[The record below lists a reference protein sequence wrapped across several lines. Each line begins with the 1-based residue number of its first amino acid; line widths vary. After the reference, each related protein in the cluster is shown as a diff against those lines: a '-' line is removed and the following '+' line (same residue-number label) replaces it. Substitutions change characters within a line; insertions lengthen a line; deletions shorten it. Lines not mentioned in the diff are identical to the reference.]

1 MSDYLTPRQVE
12 VYEALIKKL
21 LVCPIKACFE
31 RTDWSPT
38 EWELLQTIKQEGPYM
53 PELVTCSYMASHL
66 RILICRS
73 NELMLKK
80 ELMNNMT
87 NAEKMHQKFIGQEHH
102 SEPEGETS
110 PGLEKQ
116 CTMDKSVATVYSL
129 VNALAATDSLYSI
142 LLKIYDHPDIAC
154 RGPENLWMMD
164 IHIGNAM
171 RAYAAHERSNIVAF
185 LKGFPQQSEPGNDF

>member
-12 VYEALIKKL
+12 VYERLIKKL
-21 LVCPIKACFE
+21 LQQPNKE
-31 RTDWSPT
+31 WPDRTDFSES
-38 EWELLQTIKQEGPYM
+38 EWEIMSALEVEANQFMNT
-53 PELVTCSYMASHL
+53 SSWMASHL
-66 RILICRS
+66 RILICKS
-73 NELMLKK
+73 NETMLKNKLILEQVNASAK
-80 ELMNNMT
+80 EIAGVPNM
-87 NAEKMHQKFIGQEHH
+87 
-102 SEPEGETS
+102 ETS

-129 VNALAATDSLYSI
+129 VNKLAATDSLYSI

-154 RGPENLWMMD
+154 RGHENLWMMD

-171 RAYAAHERSNIVAF
+171 RNYAANERANIVAF